1 MPMSARLL
9 RPRQTIHPETA
20 DWANRVRTNGG
31 SVGGATL
38 SAVDRFVNAIHAAGI
53 RDRFYRVNLFAGNSD
68 ASLAAVRT
76 PLFRGPSLGGT
87 QYGNATDTNNSF
99 GPDDYAEN
107 NGLLGNTS
115 TKWLN
120 TGFTADTAGM
130 TAASFHMALIWP
142 TYSQPAS
149 SNYIPLSIINAAA
162 SLRMWINVNS
172 NTVPNTEVASFLGAS
187 GTNFVAQQIAAANG
201 ATIPGGLWVASRT
214 SVTSLRLYNGSAEQA
229 ANTTSLPDS
238 SVPTLPLT
246 VFARWNGTSTFG
258 HSGIRLRGYSAGL
271 GLTAQQVSDFNT
283 AMSALQTALGRA

>member
-1 MPMSARLL
+1 MTRRAMALAT
-9 RPRQTIHPETA
+9 PRIHHDA
-20 DWANRVRTNGG
+20 LDWVRRVVANGG
-31 SVGGATL
+31 SCSQSTL
-38 SAVDRFVNAIHAAGI
+38 RAASAFCDAIDRAGI
-53 RDRFYRVNLFAGNSD
+53 RDRFYRLNLFCGNSD
-68 ASLAAVRT
+68 GNLNAVRT
-76 PLFRGPSLGGT
+76 PLYRGQSLTGT
-87 QYGNATDTNNSF
+87 QYGNTTDTNNSF

-162 SLRMWINVNS
+162 SLRIWINVNS
-172 NTVPNTEVASFLGAS
+172 NTVPNTEIASFLGAS
-187 GTNFVAQQIAAANG
+187 GTNFVAKQIAATNG

-214 SVTSLRLYNGSAEQA
+214 SLTSLRLYNGSAEQA

-238 SVPTLPLT
+238 SASTIPLT

-258 HSGIRLRGYSAGL
+258 HSGMRLRGYSAGL